1 MARVFDVV
9 EYPSEMADE
18 LVHRFPETGIADLR
32 FGSQV
37 IVRESQAAVFFRD
50 GRALDVLGPGRHT
63 ISTAN
68 VPLLTNLLGKLFGD
82 RTPFTAEVYFVSMR
96 EFADRKWGT
105 PQPIIVRN
113 TGVGL
118 GIALLQGF
126 GTYSF
131 QVKDPQQFVTQ
142 IVGQLGAYRTSDIE
156 TRLRTMLLSRLQDLL
171 GETTSQKNV
180 LDLIGLT
187 DELGAGVRA
196 KSQDDFLA
204 IGLLLKSFYIGNLK
218 PSDKSAKEL
227 REMGMLDMQTY
238 TQLQAADAMR
248 DAAQN
253 PSGGAGLTAGIGAG
267 MGIGNV
273 LSGSLAGMTQGQ
285 SQTQPTTPSASNVMP
300 DIMTPSEA
308 AGFLKVSE
316 EDVVAAI
323 NAGDLKARKIGSAY
337 RISKDALQDYL
348 RGRFYKSVQ
357 KKVGTNAN
365 LFYSTRW
372 LYESTPVSY
381 PQPPRSVQPRH
392 MTMARMSPH
401 PVLRNH

>member
-1 MARVFDVV
+1 MARIFDVV

-18 LVHRFPETGIADLR
+18 IVHRFPESGVADLR

-37 IVRESQAAVFFRD
+37 IVRESQNVVFFRD
-50 GRALDVLGPGRHT
+50 GHALDVLGPGRHT

-68 VPLLTNLLGKLFGD
+68 VPVLTALLGKAFGD
-82 RTPFTAEVYFVSMR
+82 RTPFTAEIYYVSMR

-142 IVGQLGAYRTSDIE
+142 IVGAQGAYHTSDIE
-156 TRLRTMLLSRLQDLL
+156 NRLRTMLLSKLQDVL
-171 GETTSQKNV
+171 GETTSKSNV
-180 LDLIGLT
+180 LELIGLT
-187 DELGAGVRA
+187 DELSAAVRA
-196 KSQDDFLA
+196 KGQDDFA
-204 IGLLLKSFYIGNLK
+204 AVGLLLKSFYIGNLK
-218 PSDKSAKEL
+218 PSDKSAEEL
-227 REMGMLDMQTY
+227 RAMGMLDMQTY

-253 PSGGAGLTAGIGAG
+253 PAGGAGLTAGIGAG

-273 LSGSLAGMTQGQ
+273 LSGSLAGMAQPGQ
-285 SQTQPTTPSASNVMP
+285 ASATSSASASTGLP
-300 DIMTPSEA
+300 DVMTPTEA

-316 EDVVAAI
+316 EDVIAAI
-323 NAGDLKARKIGSAY
+323 NAGELKARKIGSAM
-337 RISKDALQDYL
+337 RISKESLQEYL
-348 RGRFYKSVQ
+348 NG
-357 KKVGTNAN
+357 
-365 LFYSTRW
+365 
-372 LYESTPVSY
+372 
-381 PQPPRSVQPRH
+381 
-392 MTMARMSPH
+392 
-401 PVLRNH
+401 

>member
-9 EYPSEMADE
+9 EYPSEMMDE

-82 RTPFTAEVYFVSMR
+82 RTHFTAEIYFVSMR

-113 TGVGL
+113 AGVGL

-131 QVKDPQQFVTQ
+131 QVTDPQQFVTQ
-142 IVGQLGAYRTSDIE
+142 IVGQLGTYRTSDIE
-156 TRLRTMLLSRLQDLL
+156 NRLRTMLLSRLQDLL
-171 GETTSQKNV
+171 GETTSQTNV

-196 KSQDDFLA
+196 KAQDDFLA

-227 REMGMLDMQTY
+227 RDMGMLDMQTY

-267 MGIGNV
+267 MGIGNA
-273 LSGSLAGMTQGQ
+273 LSGSLAGMMPGQGQ
-285 SQTQPTTPSASNVMP
+285 SQTQPTSHATEGMP
-300 DIMTPSEA
+300 DVMTPSEA

-316 EDVVAAI
+316 EDVLAAI
-323 NAGDLKARKIGSAY
+323 NAGELKARKIGSAY
-337 RISKDALQDYL
+337 RISKESLREYL
-348 RGRFYKSVQ
+348 HG
-357 KKVGTNAN
+357 
-365 LFYSTRW
+365 
-372 LYESTPVSY
+372 
-381 PQPPRSVQPRH
+381 
-392 MTMARMSPH
+392 
-401 PVLRNH
+401 